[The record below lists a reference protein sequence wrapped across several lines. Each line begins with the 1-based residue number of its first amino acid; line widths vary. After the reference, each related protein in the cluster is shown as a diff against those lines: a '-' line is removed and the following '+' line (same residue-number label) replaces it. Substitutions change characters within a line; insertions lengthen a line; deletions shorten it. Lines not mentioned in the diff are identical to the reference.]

1 MANTMR
7 PGDYAK
13 MPYKPGTGT
22 TKTMPYTP
30 RSGGGAKTM
39 PYRPAKKM
47 TDAVR
52 SSIKVVNPL
61 DTRDV
66 FEKALDANN
75 PLRKA
80 LFPKPRGG

>member
-1 MANTMR
+1 
-7 PGDYAK
+7 

-22 TKTMPYTP
+22 TKTMPYKPGT
-30 RSGGGAKTM
+30 GGTAKTM

-52 SSIKVVNPL
+52 RSIKVVNPL
-61 DTRDV
+61 DSRDV
-66 FEKALDANN
+66 FEKALETNN

>member
-22 TKTMPYTP
+22 TKTMPYKP
-30 RSGGGAKTM
+30 GMGGTAKTM
-39 PYRPAKKM
+39 PYRPSQKTGPMRKP
-47 TDAVR
+47 
-52 SSIKVVNPL
+52 IKVVNPL

-66 FEKALDANN
+66 FEKALEANN

-80 LFPKPRGG
+80 LFPKNRGG

>member
-1 MANTMR
+1 MKNSKS
-7 PGDYAK
+7 GDYAK

-22 TKTMPYTP
+22 AKTMPFTP
-30 RSGGGAKTM
+30 RPGGGTKTM
-39 PYRPAKKM
+39 PYRPKK
-47 TDAVR
+47 VPG
-52 SSIKVVNPL
+52 SIGSGVGL

-66 FEKALDANN
+66 FEKALETNN